1 MSDLRNKTVLLTGA
15 SGGIGSPTVETLGE
29 AGANVIAHYHR
40 NMDGARAATQYL
52 PDERKLLL
60 QADFTVPGAARDLW
74 SRALEWR
81 GRIDVLV
88 NNAGINPDTPID
100 ASDTAWDD
108 TWAQVLQVNVIEPAS
123 LTREAIRHFQAHS
136 GGTVISLSSWAAQQG
151 SSLPELTAYA
161 ASKAAIK
168 AFTQTVAR
176 AYASDNVLAYSV
188 APGIV
193 RTRMSANSAASRG
206 GEEALMAILPLK
218 EMVPP
223 TEVAELI
230 TFLASG
236 DCRHLTGATFDLNG
250 ASYVR

>member
-1 MSDLRNKTVLLTGA
+1 MTDLNNKTVLLTGA
-15 SGGIGSPTVETLGE
+15 SGGIGAPTAETLGA
-29 AGANVIAHYHR
+29 AGAYVIAHYHR
-40 NMDGARAATQYL
+40 NAEGAREATRHL

-60 QADFTVPGAARDLW
+60 QADFSVPGAARDLW
-74 SRALEWR
+74 SKALKWR

-88 NNAGINPDTPID
+88 NNAGINPETPLD
-100 ASDTAWDD
+100 ASDAEWDE
-108 TWAQVLQVNVIEPAS
+108 TWAEVLRVNVVEPAS
-123 LTREAIRHFQAHS
+123 LSREAIRHFREHG

-161 ASKAAIK
+161 SSKAAIK

-176 AYASDNVLAYSV
+176 AYARDNVLAYAI

-193 RTRMSANSAASRG
+193 RTRMSANSSASRG

-223 TEVAELI
+223 MEVAELI
-230 TFLASG
+230 SFLASG
-236 DCRHLTGATFDLNG
+236 NCRHLTGATIDLNG
-250 ASYVR
+250 AAYVR